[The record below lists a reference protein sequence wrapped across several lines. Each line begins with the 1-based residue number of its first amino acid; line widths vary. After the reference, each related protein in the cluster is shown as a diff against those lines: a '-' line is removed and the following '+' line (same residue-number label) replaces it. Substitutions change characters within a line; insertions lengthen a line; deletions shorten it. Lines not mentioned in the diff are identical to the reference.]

1 MNLERYPVVADS
13 NYLMYKFLSRGPN
26 GSIAKIVFYR
36 EVDDHVF
43 NLEFGDWDVGKQ
55 EVDDKAR
62 SNNNDRN
69 KVIATV
75 AGTVIEFIKYYPR
88 ATVFA
93 KGSTPA
99 RTRLYQIGIF
109 ANWPEISQRFVIQGF
124 INGEWQVF
132 QQGIN
137 YQAFLL
143 KVKGKF

>member
-13 NYLMYKFLSRGPN
+13 KHLMYKFLSKGPN
-26 GSIAKIVFYR
+26 GPIGKIVFYR
-36 EVDDHVF
+36 EVGDNMF

-75 AGTVIEFIKYYPR
+75 AGTVIEFIKHHPQ
-88 ATVFA
+88 ASVFA

-109 ANWPEISQRFVIQGF
+109 ANLPEISQQFVIEGF
-124 INGEWQVF
+124 INGEWKIF
-132 QQGIN
+132 QQRIN
-137 YQAFLL
+137 YQAFSL
-143 KVKGKF
+143 KIKEKL

>member
-13 NYLMYKFLSRGPN
+13 SHLMYKFLSRGPN
-26 GSIAKIVFYR
+26 GSIGKIVFYR

-99 RTRLYQIGIF
+99 RTRLYRDF
-109 ANWPEISQRFVIQGF
+109 C
-124 INGEWQVF
+124 
-132 QQGIN
+132 
-137 YQAFLL
+137 
-143 KVKGKF
+143 